1 MKSTY
6 IAAIR
11 DLIIAAASGIVVG
24 SWMTG
29 MTPFMAAMVLVVVA
43 AVLDIAAE
51 IRRQNESL
59 DRMQQEALAE
69 SQRACDYYD
78 VELRRCQEF
87 DRHAKTAG
95 GTQRKSPQQD

>member
-6 IAAIR
+6 IAALR

-51 IRRQNESL
+51 IRRQHESL

-78 VELRRCQEF
+78 VELRRAQEF
-87 DRHAKTAG
+87 DRHFDRHAEGEK
-95 GTQRKSPQQD
+95 

>member
-6 IAAIR
+6 IAALR

-78 VELRRCQEF
+78 VELKRCQEF
-87 DRHAKTAG
+87 DRYG
-95 GTQRKSPQQD
+95 RLD

>member
-6 IAAIR
+6 LAALR

-51 IRRQNESL
+51 IRRQHEAL
-59 DRMQQEALAE
+59 DRMQAEAMAE

-78 VELRRCQEF
+78 VELRRAKDF
-87 DRHAKTAG
+87 DRYAEG
-95 GTQRKSPQQD
+95 EG

>member
-6 IAAIR
+6 IAALR

-78 VELRRCQEF
+78 VELRRAQDF
-87 DRHAKTAG
+87 DRYG
-95 GTQRKSPQQD
+95 RLD

>member
-6 IAAIR
+6 LAAFR

-51 IRRQNESL
+51 IRRQHESL

-78 VELRRCQEF
+78 VELRRAQEF
-87 DRHAKTAG
+87 DRYG
-95 GTQRKSPQQD
+95 RLD

>member
-6 IAAIR
+6 IAALR
-11 DLIIAAASGIVVG
+11 DLIIAAASGIVMG

-51 IRRQNESL
+51 IRRQHESL

-78 VELRRCQEF
+78 VELRRAQEF
-87 DRHAKTAG
+87 DRHFDRHAEGEK
-95 GTQRKSPQQD
+95 

>member
-87 DRHAKTAG
+87 DRYG
-95 GTQRKSPQQD
+95 RLD

>member
-6 IAAIR
+6 LAALR

-51 IRRQNESL
+51 IRRQHESL

-78 VELRRCQEF
+78 VELRRAQDF
-87 DRHAKTAG
+87 DRYG
-95 GTQRKSPQQD
+95 RLD

>member
-6 IAAIR
+6 LAALR

-51 IRRQNESL
+51 IRRQHESL

-69 SQRACDYYD
+69 SRRACDYYD
-78 VELRRCQEF
+78 VELKRCQDF
-87 DRHAKTAG
+87 DRYG
-95 GTQRKSPQQD
+95 RLD

>member
-6 IAAIR
+6 LAALR

-59 DRMQQEALAE
+59 DRMQQEALAK
-69 SQRACDYYD
+69 SQRACEFYD
-78 VELRRCQEF
+78 VELKRCQEF
-87 DRHAKTAG
+87 DRHAEGEK
-95 GTQRKSPQQD
+95 

>member
-6 IAAIR
+6 IAALR

-78 VELRRCQEF
+78 VELRRAQEF
-87 DRHAKTAG
+87 DRHFDRHAEGEK
-95 GTQRKSPQQD
+95 

>member
-6 IAAIR
+6 IAALR

-51 IRRQNESL
+51 IRRQHESL
-59 DRMQQEALAE
+59 DRMQAEAMEE

-78 VELRRCQEF
+78 VELRRAQEF
-87 DRHAKTAG
+87 DRYG
-95 GTQRKSPQQD
+95 RLD

>member
-6 IAAIR
+6 IAALR

-59 DRMQQEALAE
+59 DQMQQEALAE

-78 VELRRCQEF
+78 VELRRAQEF
-87 DRHAKTAG
+87 DRHFDRHAEGEK
-95 GTQRKSPQQD
+95 

>member
-6 IAAIR
+6 IATLR

-51 IRRQNESL
+51 IRRQHESL

-87 DRHAKTAG
+87 DRYG
-95 GTQRKSPQQD
+95 RLD

>member
-69 SQRACDYYD
+69 SQRACEFYD
-78 VELRRCQEF
+78 VELKRCQEF
-87 DRHAKTAG
+87 DRISKEV
-95 GTQRKSPQQD
+95 

>member
-6 IAAIR
+6 IAALR

-51 IRRQNESL
+51 I
-59 DRMQQEALAE
+59 
-69 SQRACDYYD
+69 QRACEFYD
-78 VELRRCQEF
+78 VELKRCQEF

-95 GTQRKSPQQD
+95 GTQRKSPQMD

>member
-6 IAAIR
+6 IAALR
-11 DLIIAAASGIVVG
+11 DLIIAAAIGIVVG

-29 MTPFMAAMVLVVVA
+29 MTPFMVAMVLVVVA

-51 IRRQNESL
+51 IRRQHEEM
-59 DRMQQEALAE
+59 DRLHATAMAE
-69 SQRACDYYD
+69 SRRACEHYD

-87 DRHAKTAG
+87 DRYG
-95 GTQRKSPQQD
+95 RLD

>member
-1 MKSTY
+1 MKKSTY
-6 IAAIR
+6 IAALR

-29 MTPFMAAMVLVVVA
+29 MTPFMVAMVLVVVA

-51 IRRQNESL
+51 IRRQHEVL
-59 DRMQQEALAE
+59 DRMQAEAMAE

-78 VELRRCQEF
+78 VELRRAQDF
-87 DRHAKTAG
+87 DRYG
-95 GTQRKSPQQD
+95 RLD

>member
-6 IAAIR
+6 IAALR

-69 SQRACDYYD
+69 SRRACDYYD
-78 VELRRCQEF
+78 VELRRAQEF
-87 DRHAKTAG
+87 DRHAEGEK
-95 GTQRKSPQQD
+95 

>member
-6 IAAIR
+6 LAALR

-51 IRRQNESL
+51 IRRKHEEL
-59 DRMQQEALAE
+59 AEMQAEAMAE

-87 DRHAKTAG
+87 DRHAEG
-95 GTQRKSPQQD
+95 EG